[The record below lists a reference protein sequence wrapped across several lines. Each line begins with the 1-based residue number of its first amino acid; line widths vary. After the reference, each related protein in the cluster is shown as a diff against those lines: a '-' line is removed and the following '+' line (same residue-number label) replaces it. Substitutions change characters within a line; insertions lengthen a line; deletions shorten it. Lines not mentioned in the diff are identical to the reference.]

1 MVFGPRHCYV
11 CNSNTVEKKDFAK
24 HMQDHAKDLE
34 KFKFSNSTSDYC
46 RTTCKICGK
55 VSLISNMRTHSKEK
69 HSMVITEYKK
79 KYNQEFY
86 DIVEKVFHKCGICKL
101 PLLLD
106 SDVVAAHLTG
116 NKTTHNMTHKE
127 YNMKFMVL
135 KNQMKN
141 QNNSQTT
148 NQKLGD
154 AHTIQRSL
162 KHLDL
167 KSFDLKVIR
176 GTQDN
181 HNNAQEVDNGILG
194 NHHPSK
200 PAGVS
205 LTVGK
210 VQDTETTDNMECDEV
225 VGKTGE
231 QNNVLVSEDINS
243 TPDPIRRS
251 SNQMIQNENEEMT
264 LTVQTFRSFIA
275 SITEPGLDPTSFP
288 AIEKILAMVS
298 TENI

>member
-1 MVFGPRHCYV
+1 MAFGPKHCYV
-11 CNSNTVEKKDFAK
+11 CNSNTVDKKDFAK
-24 HMQDHAKDLE
+24 HMQDHAKDLD

-55 VSLISNMRTHSKEK
+55 VSLISNMRIHTKEK

-86 DIVEKVFHKCGICKL
+86 DIVEKVFHRCGICKL

-106 SDVVAAHLTG
+106 SDVVAAHLNG
-116 NKTTHNMTHKE
+116 NKTTHNLTHKE

-135 KNQMKN
+135 KNHMKN
-141 QNNSQTT
+141 QNSQTT

-154 AHTIQRSL
+154 AHSIQRSL

-176 GTQDN
+176 DTQDN
-181 HNNAQEVDNGILG
+181 HNNDNVILG
-194 NHHPSK
+194 DHHLSK

-205 LTVGK
+205 LTVEK
-210 VQDTETTDNMECDEV
+210 VQDTKTTDNMECDEV
-225 VGKTGE
+225 VDKISE
-231 QNNVLVSEDINS
+231 EDNVLVSVDIDS
-243 TPDPIRRS
+243 TPDPIRHS
-251 SNQMIQNENEEMT
+251 SNQKIKNENEEMT

-288 AIEKILAMVS
+288 AIERILAMVS

>member
-1 MVFGPRHCYV
+1 MAFGPKHCYV
-11 CNSNTVEKKDFAK
+11 CNSNTVDKKDFAK
-24 HMQDHAKDLE
+24 HMQDHAKDLD

-55 VSLISNMRTHSKEK
+55 VSLISNMRIHTKEK

-86 DIVEKVFHKCGICKL
+86 DIVEKVFHRCGICKL

-106 SDVVAAHLTG
+106 SDVVAAHLNG
-116 NKTTHNMTHKE
+116 NKTTHNLTHKE

-135 KNQMKN
+135 KNHMKN
-141 QNNSQTT
+141 QKSQTA

-154 AHTIQRSL
+154 AHSIQRSL

-176 GTQDN
+176 DTQDN
-181 HNNAQEVDNGILG
+181 QNNDNGFLG
-194 NHHPSK
+194 DYHLSK

-205 LTVGK
+205 LTVEK
-210 VQDTETTDNMECDEV
+210 VPDTETTDNMECDEMV
-225 VGKTGE
+225 DKISE
-231 QNNVLVSEDINS
+231 EDNVLVSEDIDS
-243 TPDPIRRS
+243 TPDPIRHS
-251 SNQMIQNENEEMT
+251 SNQKIKNENEEMT

-288 AIEKILAMVS
+288 AIERILAMVS

>member
-1 MVFGPRHCYV
+1 MVFGPRRCYV
-11 CNSNTVEKKDFAK
+11 CNSNTVDKKDLAK
-24 HMQDHAKDLE
+24 HMQDHAKDLD

-55 VSLISNMRTHSKEK
+55 VSLISNMRTHTKEK

-86 DIVEKVFHKCGICKL
+86 DIVEKVFHRCGICKL

-106 SDVVAAHLTG
+106 SDVVAAHLNG
-116 NKTTHNMTHKE
+116 NKTTHNLTHKE

-141 QNNSQTT
+141 QNSQTT

-154 AHTIQRSL
+154 AHSIQRSL

-176 GTQDN
+176 DTQDN
-181 HNNAQEVDNGILG
+181 HNNDNGILG
-194 NHHPSK
+194 DHHLSK

-205 LTVGK
+205 LTVEK
-210 VQDTETTDNMECDEV
+210 VPDTETTDNMECDEV
-225 VGKTGE
+225 VDKISE
-231 QNNVLVSEDINS
+231 EDNVLVSEDIDS
-243 TPDPIRRS
+243 TPDPIRHS
-251 SNQMIQNENEEMT
+251 SNQKIKNENEEMT

-288 AIEKILAMVS
+288 AIERILAMVS